1 LCGQTRFVCLAVEFV
16 AICFIVIAITSRHYC
31 RCEEKNLESPMNKT
45 DELRT
50 ARIESLITPG
60 ELAQRHPITD
70 AIAENVTASR
80 KRIARILSGEDK
92 RLLVVIGPCS
102 LHDPVAALDYAAR
115 LNVLRLQHQ
124 DRLEIVMRAYFEKP
138 RTVVGWK
145 GLISDPDLDGSYRV
159 NHGLDVARKLLLDIN
174 ALGMPTATEFLDMV
188 IGQFIADLISWGA
201 IGARTTESQIH
212 REMASALSCPVGFKN
227 GTDGNTQIAVDAIR
241 AARASHM
248 FLSSD
253 KQGQMTIYQTSG
265 NPSGHIIMRGG
276 KQPNY
281 HPEDIAAAVERL
293 REFNLPEQL
302 VIDFS
307 HANCLKQHRRQ
318 IDVAQSVA
326 QQIRDGSR
334 AVAGVMLESFLQ
346 EGTQKVVA
354 GQPLVYGQ
362 SITDPCLGWDD
373 SAAVLA
379 LLAEAVDSRF

>member
-1 LCGQTRFVCLAVEFV
+1 
-16 AICFIVIAITSRHYC
+16 
-31 RCEEKNLESPMNKT
+31 MNKT

-50 ARIESLITPG
+50 ARIGSLITPVS
-60 ELAQRHPITD
+60 LAADHPVSA
-70 AIAENVTASR
+70 AIADNVTAAR
-80 KRIARILSGEDK
+80 QRIARILTGEDP

-102 LHDPVAALDYAAR
+102 LHDPKAALEYAER
-115 LNVLRLQHQ
+115 LNVLRVRYQ

-145 GLISDPDLDGSYRV
+145 GLISDPDLDGSYDV
-159 NHGLDVARKLLLDIN
+159 NRGIGIARQLLIDIN
-174 ALGMPTATEFLDMV
+174 ALGLPTATEFLDMV

-227 GTDGNTQIAVDAIR
+227 GTDGNVRIAVDAIR

-248 FLSSD
+248 FLSPD

-265 NPSGHIIMRGG
+265 NPHGHVILRGG

-281 HPEDIAAAVERL
+281 QAADVAAAAASL
-293 REFNLPEQL
+293 AEFNLPQQL

-307 HANCLKQHRRQ
+307 HGNCLKQHRRQ
-318 IDVAQSVA
+318 LDVAADVA
-326 QQIRDGSR
+326 QQIETGSR
-334 AVAGVMLESFLQ
+334 AVAGVMIESFLQ
-346 EGTQKVVA
+346 EGNQKVVG

-362 SITDPCLGWDD
+362 SITDPCLGWQE
-373 SAAVLA
+373 SEAVLA
-379 LLAEAVDSRF
+379 LLADAVSRRF